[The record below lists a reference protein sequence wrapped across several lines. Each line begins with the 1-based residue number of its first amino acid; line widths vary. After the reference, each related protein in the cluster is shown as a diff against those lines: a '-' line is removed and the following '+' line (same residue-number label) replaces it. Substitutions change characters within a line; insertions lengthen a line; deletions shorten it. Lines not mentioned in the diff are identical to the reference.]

1 MPAARRSG
9 VERGHFV
16 ALWSGAN
23 QREGVMSKTKVAV
36 IGLGVMGRRMITNMS
51 KDGRFE
57 IVAAWDLSE
66 AARGRLAQEFPAIPL
81 APGPGDITGH
91 SQAELVYIAS
101 PPVSHREYALAAAAA
116 GKAIYCEKPL
126 GTSIADSR
134 ALVAGLEKAKARHS
148 VNFLQATSHAVALTE
163 ERLKAGALGDIA
175 GGDIIVHFTRWPRDW
190 QAEAKWL
197 AYRKEGGY
205 TREVLSH
212 FVYLAKRLLGEPRLV
227 SSQPRFPADP
237 ALCERHIVA
246 ALDCGSVPVQVLGSS
261 GGAGPDRIEFTI
273 WGSKLSHKLHDWF
286 WLQSSGGGEW
296 KKELPE
302 IEDLRAANF
311 VKLLDDVLAM
321 TRGEPHRLPSA
332 ADALKVQEIVEAML
346 AGC

>member
-1 MPAARRSG
+1 MHKA
-9 VERGHFV
+9 
-16 ALWSGAN
+16 
-23 QREGVMSKTKVAV
+23 KVAV

-51 KDGRFE
+51 NDGRFDF
-57 IVAAWDLSE
+57 VAAWDLSD
-66 AARGRLAQEFPAIPL
+66 AARARVAKEFPHVPL
-81 APGPGDITGH
+81 VGSAAEVTGH
-91 SQAELVYIAS
+91 ENADLVYIAS

-163 ERLKAGALGDIA
+163 ERLKAGAFGEVA

-190 QAEAKWL
+190 QAEAQWL
-197 AYRKEGGY
+197 AYRQEGGY

-212 FVYLAKRLLGEPRLV
+212 FIYLAKRLLGEPKLV
-227 SSQPRFPADP
+227 ASQPRFPADP

-286 WLQSSGGGEW
+286 WLQSSDGGEW
-296 KKELPE
+296 KKEFPE

-311 VKLLDDVLAM
+311 TRLLDDVLAM

-332 ADALKVQEIVEAML
+332 ADALQVQEIVEAML
-346 AGC
+346 ARA